1 MGETFR
7 IMDRRVARRQR
18 EGIEHVGS
26 KDVDQAGG
34 LRERK
39 RRQTREAIERA
50 AITLVGEF
58 GYGGV
63 TVDAICARAGISQGT
78 FFNYFPTKDAAIVGV
93 GTFELKDEAVFAALD
108 RYESPTL
115 FHAVLSLFL
124 DIVRGYDWDGD
135 IAQMRIKLV
144 KETPALMKLFLNN
157 SFEYVEAFRAS
168 ATAYLTS
175 HEELRTCAD
184 TLDVADEASV
194 AVSHALEAAKFALYQ
209 ATKTPGASLMG
220 ADEVERILRSAI
232 G

>member
-1 MGETFR
+1 M
-7 IMDRRVARRQR
+7 
-18 EGIEHVGS
+18 
-26 KDVDQAGG
+26 
-34 LRERK
+34 
-39 RRQTREAIERA
+39 
-50 AITLVGEF
+50 
-58 GYGGV
+58 

-168 ATAYLTS
+168 ATAYLAS